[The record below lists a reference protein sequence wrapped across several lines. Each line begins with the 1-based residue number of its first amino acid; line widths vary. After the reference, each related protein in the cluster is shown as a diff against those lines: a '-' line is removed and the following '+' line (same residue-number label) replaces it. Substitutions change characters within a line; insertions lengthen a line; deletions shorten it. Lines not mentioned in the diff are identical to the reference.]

1 MRLNKKQYNSLLI
14 ILVLE
19 KNKIIFDIFR
29 KKCYNKINYEIKE
42 IDKMATN
49 KVGLTKLNLK
59 KNTNI
64 IQVEWNDQK
73 IEVKEYLPIEEKLNL
88 IGRIVSYAIDENNFV
103 NPVRFQIFETLEIMY
118 EYTNINFTEKQKED
132 FLGLYDLIVSSGL
145 WRSIQEVITN
155 EYYEIHDSA
164 KAVVDE
170 IYKFRDSLLGIL
182 QAVNED
188 YKNLDLDATALKDK
202 IGNPENLKLLRTV
215 IDELG

>member
-1 MRLNKKQYNSLLI
+1 
-14 ILVLE
+14 
-19 KNKIIFDIFR
+19 
-29 KKCYNKINYEIKE
+29 
-42 IDKMATN
+42 MATN

-73 IEVKEYLPIEEKLNL
+73 IEVKEYLPMEEKLNL

-103 NPVRFQIFETLEIMY
+103 NPVRLQIFETLEIMY

>member
-1 MRLNKKQYNSLLI
+1 
-14 ILVLE
+14 
-19 KNKIIFDIFR
+19 
-29 KKCYNKINYEIKE
+29 
-42 IDKMATN
+42 MATN

-73 IEVKEYLPIEEKLNL
+73 IEVKEYLPMEEKLNL

-103 NPVRFQIFETLEIMY
+103 NPVRLQIFETLEIMY

-155 EYYEIHDSA
+155 EYNEIHDSA

-182 QAVNED
+182 QAASED

-215 IDELG
+215 INELS